1 MADAVRAALAAQ
13 IADSR
18 PPARRFEKIEERLPF
33 YGRRGMSERLGNK
46 IGDYA
51 ARIEFLKTLD
61 QSRLVR
67 GWTAR
72 WCWR

>member
-1 MADAVRAALAAQ
+1 MADAVRVALAAQ

-33 YGRRGMSERLGNK
+33 CVGWRDVERLGNK

-51 ARIEFLKTLD
+51 AR
-61 QSRLVR
+61 SSS
-67 GWTAR
+67 
-72 WCWR
+72 